1 MKKKKEERKKTANKL
16 NQIFKSIDDERKEPV
31 ESNEELSLDNLRS
44 SDCKNRGKK
53 ITTITK

>member
-1 MKKKKEERKKTANKL
+1 MKKKKEERKIITNKL
-16 NQIFKSIDDERKEPV
+16 NQILKSIDDEKEEPV